1 MKTTCSLFLFVV
13 FFLQTQAQQPT
24 QSIRGTILDKES
36 QRSIPGATIIINQ
49 LNKGTASDME
59 GAFELQAVPV
69 GRHTLVVS
77 FLGYE
82 PYVLNNII
90 LSSGKELVLTIEL
103 TEAFTELGEVVVKAK
118 KNSAEA
124 NNEMAV
130 VSARSFSVEETQR
143 YAAAIFDPARM
154 ALNFAGVNTG
164 GDDLQNE
171 IVVRGNSPK
180 GILWRLEGVE
190 IPNPNHFDDIGAT
203 GGAISM
209 LSSSTLAASD
219 FYTGAFPAEYGN
231 ATSGVFDLQ
240 FRNGNNQ
247 KREYAFMV
255 GIVGIE
261 ASLEGPFSQKSKA
274 SYLLNYRYSNTALL
288 ASFLEDAIGSA
299 IPKYQDL
306 SFKVNLPTNKWG
318 TFSLFGLGGY
328 NIYSEDLELDSTK
341 WNQDDWNFEAFRSEQ
356 YKGVVGLS
364 HRFFLNQNSY
374 IKSVVSA
381 SANNFES
388 RNIGID
394 NVHYISPTNYQEEED
409 LRMENEDYAYRFNS
423 YYNGKLNKQHTLRLG
438 GAISLLDFSFLHEE
452 IVDGSWRTFF
462 SGSGDSYFLQAYGQW
477 KYRIVP
483 ELSLHTGFHYAR
495 LTLNNTQ
502 SLEPRA
508 ALSWTAS
515 RKHRFSLAA
524 GLHSKPEHLS
534 TYFLKQEGSD
544 VSPNFYLE
552 FIKAQH
558 YVLSHDWQLNAHTSL
573 KTELYY
579 QHLYDVPVEND
590 STSGLSL
597 LNARSVWDLLGA
609 QAAINAGTGKNY
621 GIDVSLERAFVDDYY
636 FLITASL
643 FDSKYTALNQIEYP
657 TRYASNYNL
666 TALGGKEFKKGS
678 DGQNILGFNAKV
690 KFGGGN
696 RYTPVDLAASQIEGE
711 TVWSE
716 NYFSQQVKDY
726 FRIDVGFSYKMNRKK
741 ATHTLLI
748 DFQNATNRQN
758 VFTQRY
764 NADTQQIDYW
774 CQTGILPVFNYRI
787 EF

>member
-1 MKTTCSLFLFVV
+1 MV

-24 QSIRGTILDKES
+24 QNIRGTVLDKES
-36 QRSIPGATIIINQ
+36 QRSIPGANIVINP
-49 LNKGTASDME
+49 LNKGTSSDLE
-59 GAFELQAVPV
+59 GNFELRDVPV

-82 PYVLNNII
+82 PYVLSNIN
-90 LSSGKELVLTIEL
+90 LSSGKELILNIAL
-103 TEAFTELGEVVVKAK
+103 RASFTELAEVEVKAK

-180 GILWRLEGVE
+180 GILWRLEGIE
-190 IPNPNHFDDIGAT
+190 IPNPNHFDDLGAT

-231 ATSGVFDLQ
+231 ALSGVFDLQ

-255 GIVGIE
+255 GIAGME
-261 ASLEGPFSQKSKA
+261 ASLEGPFSKKSKA
-274 SYLLNYRYSNTALL
+274 SYLFNYRYSNTALL
-288 ASFLEDAIGSA
+288 SSFIEDAIGSA

-306 SFKVNLPTNKWG
+306 SFKINLPTQKWG
-318 TFSLFGLGGY
+318 TFSLFALGGY
-328 NIYSEDLELDSTK
+328 NIYAEELEADSAL
-341 WNQDDWNFEAFRSEQ
+341 WNEDDWNFEAYRSEQ
-356 YKGVVGLS
+356 YKGVMGLS
-364 HRFFLNQNSY
+364 HRFFINQNAY
-374 IKSVVSA
+374 IKSVASL

-388 RNIGID
+388 RNVGID
-394 NVHYISPTNYQEEED
+394 NAYYISPTTFKEVED

-423 YYNGKLNKQHTLRLG
+423 FYNAKLNNQHTLRIG
-438 GAISLLDFSFLHEE
+438 GGLSLLDFSFLHQE

-462 SGSGDSYFLQAYGQW
+462 EGSGDSYFLQAYAQW
-477 KYRIVP
+477 KYRISP
-483 ELSLHTGFHYAR
+483 ELSLHTGLHYSR

-502 SLEPRA
+502 AFEPRA

-515 RKHRFSLAA
+515 RKHRLSLSV
-524 GLHSKPEHLS
+524 GLHSNPEHLS
-534 TYFLKQEGSD
+534 TYFLKQEGSEAT
-544 VSPNFYLE
+544 PNFYLE

-558 YVLSHDWQLNAHTSL
+558 YVLSHDWELSQNTHL

-579 QHLYDVPVEND
+579 QYLFDVPVEND
-590 STSGLSL
+590 ASSGLSL
-597 LNARSVWDLLGA
+597 LSARSVWDLIGTKE
-609 QAAINAGTGKNY
+609 AINAGTGKNY
-621 GIDVSLERAFVDDYY
+621 GIDFSLERSFVDHYY
-636 FLITASL
+636 CLLTASL

-657 TRYASNYNL
+657 SRYASNYNL
-666 TALGGKEFKKGS
+666 TALAGKEFKKGEQQ
-678 DGQNILGFNAKV
+678 QNIVGFNAKV

-696 RYTPVDLAASQIEGE
+696 RYTPVDLVASQAEGE

-716 NYFSQQVKDY
+716 DYFSEKVKDY
-726 FRIDVGFSYKMNRKK
+726 FRVDIGFSYKMNRAK
-741 ATHTLLI
+741 AIHTLLI
-748 DFQNATNRQN
+748 DIQNVSNRQN

-774 CQTGILPVFNYRI
+774 YQTGILPVFNYRI